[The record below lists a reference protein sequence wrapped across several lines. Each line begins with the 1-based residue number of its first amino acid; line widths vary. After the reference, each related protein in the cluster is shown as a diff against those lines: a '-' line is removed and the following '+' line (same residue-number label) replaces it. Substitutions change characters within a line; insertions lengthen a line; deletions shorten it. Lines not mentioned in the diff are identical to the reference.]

1 MHLQYMK
8 AFYLVG
14 ILICLISVRSHSQQL
29 LRGQVKAGNQA
40 ISYSTVGI
48 SQANVGTLTNELG
61 QFELSIPPNLQA
73 GKLVVSHIGYN
84 RRELALDS
92 LLQLDYVVIR
102 LSEREDY
109 LNEVL
114 VTAKQTKGKLK
125 TLGNT
130 RQHNMFLWLQNGDV
144 GSEIATLI
152 EPKRPMVLKSV
163 SVNILNDRNKNFTL
177 LLNLYSVNS
186 TSGLPDKQLL
196 KQQKIVASNLAEGW
210 LNVDISGENLIME
223 EAFFVGFQWVNIDE
237 TVPLIGGKTSS
248 TSKSLVRYKALGT
261 WNKYAA
267 WDIKATGFLL
277 RN

>member
-1 MHLQYMK
+1 
-8 AFYLVG
+8 
-14 ILICLISVRSHSQQL
+14 
-29 LRGQVKAGNQA
+29 
-40 ISYSTVGI
+40 
-48 SQANVGTLTNELG
+48 
-61 QFELSIPPNLQA
+61 
-73 GKLVVSHIGYN
+73 
-84 RRELALDS
+84 
-92 LLQLDYVVIR
+92 
-102 LSEREDY
+102 
-109 LNEVL
+109 
-114 VTAKQTKGKLK
+114 
-125 TLGNT
+125 
-130 RQHNMFLWLQNGDV
+130 MFLWLQNGDV

>member
-1 MHLQYMK
+1 MK